1 MSAAFVGDVGWEL
14 LSGIQIFSTR
24 TVLGSEQT

>member
-14 LSGIQIFSTR
+14 LSDIQIFSTR
-24 TVLGSEQT
+24 AVLGSEQT